1 MLDLTVVLIRL
12 PCVDN
17 VFIAD
22 LRTQTFDIPPQE
34 ILTKD
39 SVTATVDAVV
49 YIKVTDP
56 TISIVEVENAP
67 YATRV
72 LAATALRN
80 VFGTK
85 TLQEI
90 LSDRNSIDNILKEI
104 LDNIT
109 NRWGV
114 SVERVEMYSFLFR
127 STKLDILS

>member
-1 MLDLTVVLIRL
+1 M
-12 PCVDN
+12 
-17 VFIAD
+17 FIAD

-39 SVTATVDAVV
+39 SVTASVDAVV

-67 YATRV
+67 FATRI

-90 LSDRNSIDNILKEI
+90 LSDRNSIDNILKET
-104 LDNIT
+104 LDGIT
-109 NRWGV
+109 NKWGV
-114 SVERVEMYSFLFR
+114 SVERVEMYERFLFV
-127 STKLDILS
+127 